1 LSVAT
6 NEKGIRIVSE
16 FFGMLFSRLSKEI
29 PWIDLAHTWDCIHHT
44 IGIILTMVLLRP
56 INGNL
61 GLRDPLQED
70 VMKINIQDQKYF
82 ENTVLSINLLP
93 STQHNTANTNTRSDT
108 SNSTTINPAV
118 AAMIDAAKREAERD
132 ATLLH
137 IVGTPSDIILEN
149 LIKLCYKN
157 SASFEK
163 DEFALASWFD
173 EKGNRMHVVESYV
186 RKAQKL
192 HKSGTKQFNYGLIW
206 KDKLRNHI
214 KLLRKIHGF
223 LKELSCQALRQI
235 ESSDGEKYDL
245 SSKEKRIQ
253 SMNMFYLPF
262 ISDTIALLSLIDSR
276 LYEPLD
282 KMGNIGSYIQQFCK
296 EFDQTKRRKL
306 FRATQK
312 IMLKR
317 ERENSTRLDKKLI
330 QLNQDRRKMF
340 EILLVGPEQSGKSTI
355 YKQFVHLHGT
365 GFRDQERLKYRSPVY
380 QNIIGSLQNLIRHA
394 SDRIAEQKD
403 LNESCQLIM
412 EQKKLVY
419 MTLKLRKAILRV
431 WNSEVIKSTYEKRSE
446 FKVCQ
451 LDDSSHYF
459 LSNLGRIITDT
470 LPNQPSHLS
479 PRQRSAVE
487 DDGYV
492 PTLADVLNCRK
503 RTPHLVQ
510 GKFSVRTESG
520 SSKDFL
526 VVDSAGQRGSR
537 RKWIPFF
544 DSCDCVLLVLSLVGY
559 NRYLREQPD
568 VLRMHEAINLFT
580 DIFCQSTLENKPFI
594 IFLNKYD
601 LFAMDLLTTPLS
613 RCFPDYVREPDTE
626 PGSKEDV
633 DKAIAFIKRKILRKS
648 INQLARTRSKPIFH
662 ITCATDTRQVD
673 RIFVSV
679 LHIVLRENIQ
689 AAGLL
694 Y

>member
-1 LSVAT
+1 
-6 NEKGIRIVSE
+6 
-16 FFGMLFSRLSKEI
+16 
-29 PWIDLAHTWDCIHHT
+29 
-44 IGIILTMVLLRP
+44 
-56 INGNL
+56 
-61 GLRDPLQED
+61 
-70 VMKINIQDQKYF
+70 
-82 ENTVLSINLLP
+82 
-93 STQHNTANTNTRSDT
+93 
-108 SNSTTINPAV
+108 
-118 AAMIDAAKREAERD
+118 
-132 ATLLH
+132 
-137 IVGTPSDIILEN
+137 
-149 LIKLCYKN
+149 
-157 SASFEK
+157 
-163 DEFALASWFD
+163 
-173 EKGNRMHVVESYV
+173 
-186 RKAQKL
+186 
-192 HKSGTKQFNYGLIW
+192 
-206 KDKLRNHI
+206 
-214 KLLRKIHGF
+214 
-223 LKELSCQALRQI
+223 
-235 ESSDGEKYDL
+235 
-245 SSKEKRIQ
+245 
-253 SMNMFYLPF
+253 
-262 ISDTIALLSLIDSR
+262 
-276 LYEPLD
+276 
-282 KMGNIGSYIQQFCK
+282 
-296 EFDQTKRRKL
+296 
-306 FRATQK
+306 
-312 IMLKR
+312 MLKR

-613 RCFPDYVREPDTE
+613 RCFPDYAREPDTE

-648 INQLARTRSKPIFH
+648 INQLARSKPIFH